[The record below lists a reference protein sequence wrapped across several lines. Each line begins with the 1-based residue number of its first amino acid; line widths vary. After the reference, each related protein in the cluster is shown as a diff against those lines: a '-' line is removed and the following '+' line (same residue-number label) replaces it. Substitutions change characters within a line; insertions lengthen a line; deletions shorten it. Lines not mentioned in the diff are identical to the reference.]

1 MTGGSGFIVS
11 ESDFVVFPA
20 PFLAETTT
28 VVLPAV
34 VGTPLITPLV
44 AFTLRPLGSP
54 VAA

>member
-1 MTGGSGFIVS
+1 MVS
-11 ESDFVVFPA
+11 ASVFVAFPA
-20 PFLAETTT
+20 PLLAERTT
-28 VVLPAV
+28 VALPAV